1 MTLGKI
7 INNYRSENKM
17 SMDEFSIRSGIS
29 KATISILENNRNP
42 QTGKKPTP
50 TIDTIR
56 KVALAIGCDIDE
68 IFSKLDKDSI
78 INISDSDMG
87 ISEFDKKLLAD
98 FHSLSYQSQRVVQY
112 ILENE
117 LKHTAENR
125 ALEEKIQKNVPTR
138 IFAYYGKI
146 AAAGTGVEFSDM
158 IAGTK
163 KYPETDENRNADYI
177 IGVSGDSMEPTF
189 YDGDIVYVEKSDHLS
204 VGDIGIFQKDN
215 SIYIKEV
222 GECGLISHNPKY
234 PMIKSED
241 GILCLGK
248 VIGKAE

>member
-78 INISDSDMG
+78 INIPIPIWESVNLTRNY
-87 ISEFDKKLLAD
+87 LL
-98 FHSLSYQSQRVVQY
+98 
-112 ILENE
+112 
-117 LKHTAENR
+117 
-125 ALEEKIQKNVPTR
+125 
-138 IFAYYGKI
+138 IFIVSAIK
-146 AAAGTGVEFSDM
+146 VSVLFS
-158 IAGTK
+158 T
-163 KYPETDENRNADYI
+163 
-177 IGVSGDSMEPTF
+177 S
-189 YDGDIVYVEKSDHLS
+189 
-204 VGDIGIFQKDN
+204 
-215 SIYIKEV
+215 
-222 GECGLISHNPKY
+222 
-234 PMIKSED
+234 
-241 GILCLGK
+241 
-248 VIGKAE
+248 

>member
-117 LKHTAENR
+117 LKHTAE
-125 ALEEKIQKNVPTR
+125 
-138 IFAYYGKI
+138 
-146 AAAGTGVEFSDM
+146 
-158 IAGTK
+158 
-163 KYPETDENRNADYI
+163 
-177 IGVSGDSMEPTF
+177 
-189 YDGDIVYVEKSDHLS
+189 
-204 VGDIGIFQKDN
+204 
-215 SIYIKEV
+215 
-222 GECGLISHNPKY
+222 
-234 PMIKSED
+234 
-241 GILCLGK
+241 
-248 VIGKAE
+248 